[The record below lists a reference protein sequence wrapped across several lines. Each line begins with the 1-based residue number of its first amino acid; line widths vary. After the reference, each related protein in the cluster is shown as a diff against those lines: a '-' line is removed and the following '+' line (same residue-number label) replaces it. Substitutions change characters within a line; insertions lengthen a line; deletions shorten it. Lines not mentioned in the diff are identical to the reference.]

1 MILIALGA
9 NEKSHVGPPPVTFLV
24 ALEALEVRGV
34 TTVDLSRM
42 FTSPAWPDPN
52 DPPFTNAVALVR
64 TTLSPPDLMA
74 ALHAVEADFG
84 RERRVPNAPRPL
96 DLDLIDYDGRTESP
110 PGGPVLPHPRAAE
123 RAFVLAPLLD
133 VAPGWRDP
141 ASGREGRELLKI
153 AEALG
158 NRAFPAQINTP

>member
-9 NEKSHVGPPPVTFLV
+9 NEKSHVGPPPVTFRA
-24 ALEALEVRGV
+24 ALEALGARGV
-34 TTVDLSRM
+34 TTVALSRM

-64 TTLSPPDLMA
+64 TTLTPADLMA
-74 ALHAVEADFG
+74 TLHAVEADFG

-96 DLDLIDYDGRTESP
+96 DLDLIDYDGRVDSRLAR
-110 PGGPVLPHPRAAE
+110 PVLPHPRATE

-133 VAPGWRDP
+133 VAPDWRDP
-141 ASGREGRELLKI
+141 VSGREGRELLKM